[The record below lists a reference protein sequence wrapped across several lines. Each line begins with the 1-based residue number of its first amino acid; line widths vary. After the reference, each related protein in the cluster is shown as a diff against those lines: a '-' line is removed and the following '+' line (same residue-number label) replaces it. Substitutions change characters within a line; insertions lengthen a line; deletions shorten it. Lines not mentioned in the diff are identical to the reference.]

1 MVFKWTREL
10 SREGITTSSMFFSE
24 LDKSTYYIP
33 RIVRPHYI
41 AIISNYEAINEFSL
55 ATSTFDMS
63 FAVWLVLFIYKGKGS
78 DYCHNPP
85 GNIFH
90 LRFGSEMLV
99 RCGTENILREWYSL
113 DGNQTEID
121 DLATWS
127 LEKGITKMT
136 SDSIYDRR
144 FDLRGLVMRAV
155 IVKDSSFVEIVNGKL
170 DGIFG
175 RIFQEL
181 CDTLNFSFSIVSIV
195 NEYGTWNQKENTWTG
210 AVGEVYAG
218 RADIAISDISM
229 TSERLDVV
237 DFTFP
242 LLLSKNNIY
251 IREPEIFAIQWSS
264 YFLTFTRPIWISMLG
279 IFIITSILL
288 IFLKVETQTNRNI
301 GLLFFDN
308 FMEIW
313 GIFCQQ
319 GLTDFPPRSS
329 LRITYFSVCIM
340 AVILSAAYS
349 AALISFL
356 TSVFRILPFHSLED
370 FVKDG
375 TFKFSVFRGTAD
387 YDMFV
392 HSRNPLLQKLMK
404 LMLAKEDLT
413 SNILEGFKKICQNRK
428 LALYTSAEVY
438 KTVGLKIPCN
448 VVPIEAGRV
457 DCLSMIL
464 TKHNQFT
471 NVINFHLEKFINNG
485 MMNRLKDMS
494 FKKKLNEIVHHKPVR
509 ITSVIS
515 LLCFIKIGIILGICI
530 LIFEKFIFSR
540 KTKKNILMT
549 DSISSKKSS
558 KLHKKRKTS
567 IKGIPNNYGNR
578 NFMRTIKY

>member
-1 MVFKWTREL
+1 MFLYISFPISVVSFFSVTDMTTKTIVFKWTREL

-33 RIVRPHYI
+33 RIVRPHYV

-175 RIFQEL
+175 RISQEL

-264 YFLTFTRPIWISMLG
+264 YFL
-279 IFIITSILL
+279 
-288 IFLKVETQTNRNI
+288 
-301 GLLFFDN
+301 
-308 FMEIW
+308 
-313 GIFCQQ
+313 
-319 GLTDFPPRSS
+319 
-329 LRITYFSVCIM
+329 
-340 AVILSAAYS
+340 
-349 AALISFL
+349 
-356 TSVFRILPFHSLED
+356 
-370 FVKDG
+370 
-375 TFKFSVFRGTAD
+375 
-387 YDMFV
+387 